1 MRVVEEKSLC
11 FSMEKQVL
19 FLFGLVIN
27 IFCDHLKLAEETL
40 SLSPKDLGTLGGVR
54 AVWPVLSPV
63 NEVSVAPL

>member
-1 MRVVEEKSLC
+1 MFFNGEASSVSLWI
-11 FSMEKQVL
+11 SDKY
-19 FLFGLVIN
+19 
-27 IFCDHLKLAEETL
+27 FCDHLKLAEETL